1 MKIRTT
7 SYRISTLSKKD
18 KRLTI
23 DIDITLPNGN
33 IIKTSAI
40 IQLHPLAY
48 FLGKIPNAS
57 FSLLYLSAIV
67 YAIDRSVERKRYSVD
82 GWSREFEVEIHIP
95 EYEALLQYRDLINKL
110 LSFLTGD
117 FWDCNFVGTASIPP
131 IVYEQ
136 SAYFDGITGV
146 SLFSGGLDSLIGAID
161 YMTNNSDGKIFLA
174 SHYDSNMTGPKSDQ
188 EKIELQF
195 RKKFAG
201 RYLHLPAILIE
212 PSISKETSCRS
223 RSLMFIAIAQIVA
236 SYAKCNIT
244 IPENGSVSLNFPLSP
259 SRRASCSTRTTHPI
273 FLKQLQVLI
282 NVLGRYPNLV
292 NPYEKMTKGE
302 MVQSCSDKEF
312 LLQIVADSN
321 SCGKRNMHQHMYD
334 NRQAT
339 HCGHCMPCMY
349 RKASLV
355 GEIDN
360 TTYGNRF
367 ITLFDK
373 KKDKVSQDFFAM
385 LDFLK
390 KDITRN
396 EIKRELHIAGM
407 TDFSDIDEY
416 VDLVVRT
423 RAELIRM
430 LQADN
435 NSAINNYMGWI

>member
-1 MKIRTT
+1 M
-7 SYRISTLSKKD
+7 
-18 KRLTI
+18 
-23 DIDITLPNGN
+23 
-33 IIKTSAI
+33 
-40 IQLHPLAY
+40 
-48 FLGKIPNAS
+48 
-57 FSLLYLSAIV
+57 
-67 YAIDRSVERKRYSVD
+67 
-82 GWSREFEVEIHIP
+82 
-95 EYEALLQYRDLINKL
+95 
-110 LSFLTGD
+110 
-117 FWDCNFVGTASIPP
+117 
-131 IVYEQ
+131 
-136 SAYFDGITGV
+136 
-146 SLFSGGLDSLIGAID
+146 
-161 YMTNNSDGKIFLA
+161 
-174 SHYDSNMTGPKSDQ
+174 
-188 EKIELQF
+188 
-195 RKKFAG
+195 
-201 RYLHLPAILIE
+201 
-212 PSISKETSCRS
+212 
-223 RSLMFIAIAQIVA
+223 
-236 SYAKCNIT
+236 
-244 IPENGSVSLNFPLSP
+244 
-259 SRRASCSTRTTHPI
+259 
-273 FLKQLQVLI
+273 LI
-282 NVLGRYPNLV
+282 NVLGLYPNLV

-349 RKASLV
+349 RKASLIR
-355 GEIDN
+355 EIDN

-423 RAELIRM
+423 RAELMRM